1 MSQLARPEIWGG
13 LLYLGVISTACA
25 FMLWNRGLQLLN
37 AASGGLFFF
46 FQPLSGT
53 LLGWLLLGETIGGTF
68 WIGAA
73 AYCFRRRSRHERK
86 IENEKKPFSK

>member
-1 MSQLARPEIWGG
+1 M
-13 LLYLGVISTACA
+13 
-25 FMLWNRGLQLLN
+25 LN

-53 LLGWLLLGETIGGTF
+53 LLGWLLLGETIGGIF

-73 AYCFRRRSRHERK
+73 LIVSGVVLVMK
-86 IENEKKPFSK
+86 EK